1 VNSGGTTD
9 DDEARRKRRCALHL
23 AVAAGGELR
32 EHARRVARLALV
44 VADGMG
50 LSDEARLEVELS
62 GLLHDVGKAALP
74 MGVLAKPAPLDEEEW
89 ALMRI
94 HTVEGERMAVAE
106 GFSARLGSIIRAT
119 HERWDGEG
127 YPDGL
132 GGRAIPWPARI
143 VFCADA
149 YDAMTNARPYR
160 GPMPVRAACA
170 ELRRGAGTQ
179 FDPVVAHRLA
189 ATIERLEGRFRRTSR
204 DRDPTAVIAR

>member
-1 VNSGGTTD
+1 MNSAGRVAD
-9 DDEARRKRRCALHL
+9 EEARQLRRCALHL

-50 LSDEARLEVELS
+50 LTDDQRLEVELA
-62 GLLHDVGKAALP
+62 GLLHDIGKAALP

-94 HTVEGERMAVAE
+94 HTIEGERMALDG
-106 GFSARLGSIIRAT
+106 GFGDRLPRLVRAT

-132 GGRAIPWPARI
+132 AERAIPFPARI

-160 GPMPVRAACA
+160 GPMPARAACR

-179 FDPVVAHRLA
+179 FDPVVAQRLA
-189 ATIERLEGRFRRTSR
+189 ATIERLDARFRRTPR
-204 DRDPTAVIAR
+204 DRDPAAVIGR